1 LGRESACL
9 FGWYIRKEVRC
20 DLAYRQRNAYSS
32 SEAKRGTKRSTVV
45 LQRLIQLY
53 VFETFAA
60 IKFNEIFSS
69 RQPCQS
75 KANMFFDSSDFWHII

>member
-9 FGWYIRKEVRC
+9 FGWYIRKEGRC
-20 DLAYRQRNAYSS
+20 DLAYKQRNAYSS
-32 SEAKRGTKRSTVV
+32 FEAKHGTKRSTVV

-53 VFETFAA
+53 VFEALAA

-69 RQPCQS
+69 RQPRQS
-75 KANMFFDSSDFWHII
+75 NS